1 MNWQTTSEKSPAP
14 EVTAGIRKAIYLCC
28 MATAIFS
35 GTATVTIAVALF
47 ANTLQDPQAWMS
59 MVFFLVAGFAA
70 WTSLSRGAYIKPSDA

>member
-1 MNWQTTSEKSPAP
+1 
-14 EVTAGIRKAIYLCC
+14 

-59 MVFFLVAGFAA
+59 MVFFLVAGVAA